1 MLNDLHRWVEPRVWS
16 VRVGDVRAYLQ
27 RKGWTACAA
36 PRPQQLAFEEP
47 AGNPDGPARLYV
59 PESEQFS
66 DYPQRILE
74 VVTTLAEIEGRYA
87 ALVLDDIL
95 QSRASAEPNGAG
107 QAGRGRVLPVSPES
121 EGE

>member
-1 MLNDLHRWVEPRVWS
+1 MLNDLRRWVDPRVWS
-16 VRVGDVRAYLQ
+16 VRVGDLRAYLE
-27 RKGWTACAA
+27 RKGWTACPA

-74 VVTTLAEIEGRYA
+74 AVTALAEIEGRYA
-87 ALVLDDIL
+87 VEVLDDIL
-95 QSRASAEPNGAG
+95 QSRAAAEPNGAG
-107 QAGRGRVLPVSPES
+107 SRSSAES
-121 EGE
+121 SGSRRP